1 MIHASNYKPRC
12 YPFNGTAVSTELD
25 RIQDIRGALT
35 LNREKIKEVGR
46 DGLVDWRKKVPTL
59 KLTLSQLE
67 YGSME
72 LFNQLANSALNDAS
86 LSETDFK
93 TSMIDICGYKTDDNG
108 TFLGTVWYP
117 NLRTESFS
125 VSIGDPDAMIQRTIN
140 LTGEDEITL
149 LNDQK
154 YLIVKNMVAVGAA
167 SNEAFIIS
175 DSGTS
180 YPDPVED
187 EDNSGQYL
195 HKVVQYDLSLTT
207 ATELEYTT
215 GYTYDPAL
223 KTVTIVG
230 ATEAGDVLKFYWA
243 AATYITGIPTFT
255 NNDVNPAVISA
266 DSCDIW
272 LETSTR
278 VYKLQSVNIDV
289 GFTRTDYKEIGN
301 SEIVQRGVKDTVI
314 TITLGRILEDYTIEE
329 ILRDKAGLAYG
340 KIDPRLFA
348 DDIKLEVKLYTDK
361 EKGTFAMKY
370 VFTDLSPASLDAGTP
385 VDDYVTRGN
394 TLEGE
399 SFLIK
404 SVDN

>member
-1 MIHASNYKPRC
+1 LIHASNYKPRC

-25 RIQDIRGALT
+25 RIQDIKGSLT

-46 DGLVDWRKKVPTL
+46 DGIVDWRKRVPTL
-59 KLTLSQLE
+59 KLSLSQLE

-187 EDNSGQYL
+187 EDNSGQYIQ
-195 HKVVQYDLSLTT
+195 KEEQYD
-207 ATELEYTT
+207 
-215 GYTYDPAL
+215 
-223 KTVTIVG
+223 
-230 ATEAGDVLKFYWA
+230 
-243 AATYITGIPTFT
+243 
-255 NNDVNPAVISA
+255 
-266 DSCDIW
+266 
-272 LETSTR
+272 
-278 VYKLQSVNIDV
+278 
-289 GFTRTDYKEIGN
+289 
-301 SEIVQRGVKDTVI
+301 
-314 TITLGRILEDYTIEE
+314 
-329 ILRDKAGLAYG
+329 
-340 KIDPRLFA
+340 
-348 DDIKLEVKLYTDK
+348 
-361 EKGTFAMKY
+361 
-370 VFTDLSPASLDAGTP
+370 
-385 VDDYVTRGN
+385 
-394 TLEGE
+394 
-399 SFLIK
+399 
-404 SVDN
+404 

>member
-12 YPFNGTAVSTELD
+12 YPFNGAAVSTELD

-46 DGLVDWRKKVPTL
+46 DGIIDWRKRVPTL
-59 KLTLSQLE
+59 KLTLTQLE
-67 YGSME
+67 YGAME
-72 LFNQLANSALNDAS
+72 LWQQLTNSTLVDTTITQA
-86 LSETDFK
+86 DFK
-93 TSMIDICGYKTDDNG
+93 TSMIDICGYKTDDDG
-108 TFLGTVWYP
+108 TFLGTLWYP
-117 NLRTESFS
+117 NLRTESFTIN
-125 VSIGDPDAMIQRTIN
+125 IGDPEAIIQRTIN

-154 YLIVKNMVAVGAA
+154 YLIVRNMVAVGAA
-167 SNEAFIIS
+167 SNEAFIVS
-175 DSGTS
+175 DGGTS

-195 HKVVQYDLSLTT
+195 HKVVHYDLSAGT
-207 ATELEYTT
+207 ATELVFTT
-215 GYTYDPAL
+215 DYTYDSGT

-243 AATYITGIPTFT
+243 AATYITGASTFT
-255 NNDVNPAVISA
+255 NNDISPACISA

-278 VYKLQSVNIDV
+278 VYRLQSVNVDV

-301 SEIVQRGVKDTVI
+301 SEIVQRGVKDTVV
-314 TITLGRILEDYTIEE
+314 TITLGRILEDFTIEE

-348 DDIKLEVKLYTDK
+348 DDIKLEIKIYTDNTK
-361 EKGTFAMKY
+361 ETFALKY
-370 VFTDLSPASLDAGTP
+370 VFENLSPATIDAGTP

-399 SFLIK
+399 TVTIT
-404 SVDN
+404 SVA